1 MIKKLLISVV
11 LFVALIGGVA
21 YFYLDGLVTTGI
33 EVVGSQVLGAQV
45 TVESASISPLN
56 GSGSIRGLRVENPEG
71 FDSQYAFELE
81 EVAVQINVGSVFSD
95 VVEVDSV
102 VITEPAITYERRLTS
117 DNISALMD
125 NLPSG
130 GGGDA
135 AAESGDEAS
144 SQLIIREFLMRSPQ
158 LNLVAASIEAPI
170 PLPNISL
177 SNIGEES
184 NSATVADAMRQIL
197 GAISTSILNSDPPI
211 FDMLR
216 ENVENTLQEGVEEVE
231 DAVEDLTDR
240 VRSIFN

>member
-1 MIKKLLISVV
+1 MIKKLIVSVV
-11 LFVALIGGVA
+11 LFVVLVGGIA
-21 YFYLDGLVTTGI
+21 YFYLDSLVTTGI
-33 EVVGSQVLGAQV
+33 QVVGSQVLGTEV

-56 GSGSIRGLRVENPEG
+56 GSGSIRGLRVANPEG
-71 FDSQYAFELE
+71 FNSTYAFELE

-102 VITEPAITYERRLTS
+102 EITEPEITYERRLTS
-117 DNISALMD
+117 DNISALID
-125 NLPSG
+125 NLSSG
-130 GGGDA
+130 GADEEVSST
-135 AAESGDEAS
+135 AEESP

-177 SNIGEES
+177 SNIGEERD
-184 NSATVADAMRQIL
+184 SATVADAMRQIL

-216 ENVENTLQEGVEEVE
+216 ENVESTLQEGVEEVG
-231 DAVEDLTDR
+231 DAVEDISNR